1 MKILFVADLFP
12 WPSTKGGLL
21 RVATAVESLMRLG
34 EVDLFALYD
43 PRGPSPELPPGIRLR
58 RLATSPYPSDHKSNL
73 WKVEWPLRRG
83 TPLSIAMRKR
93 DPWPRKLFGE
103 FVEDRYDL
111 VWFSTAATWAWMG
124 RPRLGPTVVDL
135 IDLEDVKEHQRIPGI
150 RATPAAGVEARAR
163 RALLEVKTRMN
174 AYDWAKLQRKVA
186 DQVDEIV
193 LCSAED
199 ADRLG
204 TVNTFVVPNTYAAP
218 AEPVGRP
225 SAGDPPTIVFQ
236 GTFDYPPNADGAVW
250 LAGEIAPLIRD
261 QLPGARIRLVGQS
274 TPEVEALAH
283 EPEVTVT
290 GLVPSMADEL
300 AGADLVLVPLRSG
313 SGTRLKI
320 LEAFAQRVPVVS
332 TTVGAEGLGAVDE
345 THILIADTP
354 AELAAACARVCADPD
369 LRHRLADGGQT
380 LFLERFETSVARE
393 RIRILVDLLTLP
405 G

>member
-43 PRGPSPELPPGIRLR
+43 PRGPTPVLPPGIRLR
-58 RLATSPYPSDHKSNL
+58 RFATSPYPSDHKSQL

-83 TPLSIAMRKR
+83 TPLTIAMRKR

-103 FVEDRYDL
+103 FVEDRYDV
-111 VWFSTAATWAWMG
+111 VWFSTAATWSWMG
-124 RPRLGPTVVDL
+124 RPRLGPTIVDL
-135 IDLEDVKEHQRIPGI
+135 IDLEDVKERQRIPGI
-150 RATPAAGVEARAR
+150 RSAPATGLEAKAR
-163 RALLEVKTRMN
+163 RALLEVKARLN
-174 AYDWAKLQRKVA
+174 AYDWAQLQRKVA
-186 DQVDEIV
+186 EQVDGVV
-193 LCSAED
+193 LCSTED

-204 TVNTFVVPNTYAAP
+204 AGNTFVVPNTYAAP
-218 AEPVGRP
+218 SDPVGRP
-225 SAGDPPTIVFQ
+225 VAGDPPTIVFQ

-250 LAGEIAPLIRD
+250 LAGEIAPLLRER
-261 QLPGARIRLVGQS
+261 LPGARIRLVGQS

-290 GLVPSMADEL
+290 GLVASMADEL
-300 AGADLVLVPLRSG
+300 GKADLVLVPLRSG

-332 TTVGAEGLGAVDE
+332 TSIGAEGLGAVDG
-345 THILIADTP
+345 THLLIADSP
-354 AELAAACARVCADPD
+354 EALAEACARVCADTE
-369 LRHRLADGGQT
+369 LRRRLADGGQA
-380 LFLERFETSVARE
+380 LLLERFETSVARE
-393 RIRILVDLLTLP
+393 RIRLLVDSLALRP
-405 G
+405 